1 MYHCQIHFYLA
12 GHSCRTFEMIKE
24 CVPLDHFTHTF
35 TESCCPEQ
43 APASKAD
50 VILANLQGTEAEETL
65 RALVLMKRKDAQLIL
80 LAGRED
86 AVLLAEEF
94 PWSGVS
100 CLRSEEGAEGL
111 RNQKNQVTESTELPL
126 AQVKDIWMLPMS
138 DGEIRFRFFRWQQDY
153 KAEKDAWQTNHFFEA
168 TINHVPNLIWYKDK
182 NGIHEKVNDSFC
194 RTVNKTKEQVEGQ
207 GHAYIWDVEQDD
219 PACIESEREV
229 MEKRE
234 TCVSEEVITTGEG
247 MRTLTTY
254 KSPLYDIDGSV
265 MGTVGVAIDVTQ
277 ERAYEQEIVSKNRTL
292 ETLFTTIDCGVICHT
307 LDGAEIISINRAAL
321 QILGFESKEK
331 LLEAGFD
338 LVAAS
343 VVEEDRE
350 ALQECIEDLQKE
362 GDSVSIE
369 YRIRHKSGDI
379 RHIMGN
385 VKLIR
390 ENGELFY
397 QRFLLDCTAQ
407 KLQEK
412 QNERRQMELVR
423 ALSIDYNLACY
434 FDLDTGKGQL
444 LRDDDSE
451 YMFGDIFE
459 GDISLEESMGCYI
472 AEFVHE
478 EDREMVRDASSPGR
492 IRQELE
498 EKLQHYV
505 NYRALDKEGMRY
517 FQVKAVR
524 AGTWEENHGI
534 VLGFRSVDDEIR
546 NEMEKKRLLEDA
558 LMQANRA
565 SKAKSVFLSNMSHD
579 IRTPMNAIVGFTALA
594 ITHID
599 HREQVEEYLKKIMTS
614 GNHLLSLINDVLDM
628 SRIESGKIRLEEKP
642 CCLPDILHEL
652 RNILQ
657 ADVRAKQLELYM
669 DAMDVW
675 DEEICCDK
683 LRLNQV
689 LLNLLSNSVK
699 YTGAGGIVSM
709 RVAEKPGAPA
719 GYANYEFLIKD
730 NGIGMSEE
738 FVAHIFEPF
747 EREENS
753 TISGIQGTG
762 LGMAITKNIVDMMNG
777 TIEVKSEQGVGTE
790 FRAMFTFKLHATE
803 KQSHT
808 IAELRNCRALVVDD
822 DFNTCDSV
830 SYMLQQIGM
839 RAEWTLSGKEAVLRT
854 RQAQMR
860 GDSYCVYIIDWLLPD
875 MNGVEVTR
883 RIWKEMGDEVPVI
896 VLTAYDWAD
905 IEDEAKEAGVTAF
918 CSKPLFFSELRS
930 CLQSVINAEEE
941 PDRGRESVPVRR
953 HTGRILLAEDV
964 DLNQEIAVAILGD
977 AGFNTEVAEN
987 GKVAVE
993 MLSRSEPGYYQ
1004 LVLMDVQM
1012 PVMNGYEAAKA
1023 IRSLENRRLAEI
1035 PIIAMTANAFEEDK
1049 KEALASG
1056 MNGHIAKPIDVNNL
1070 FETLDRVLS

>member
-234 TCVSEEVITTGEG
+234 TCVSEEVITAGEG

-390 ENGELFY
+390 ENGELLY

-790 FRAMFTFKLHATE
+790 FRAMFTFKLQTTE